1 MATTNIHKGGASDL
15 ALWSIIE
22 DGVAT
27 TLGSLPGLKPL
38 LRNVKFFSMSS
49 NRTSK
54 KTSQN
59 NGSRFQMDTYK
70 SSNGK
75 GGNVTTTITNRDQDS
90 ESVRNIL
97 EEEGIMISSELNVK
111 EEYLF
116 K

>member
-1 MATTNIHKGGASDL
+1 
-15 ALWSIIE
+15 
-22 DGVAT
+22 
-27 TLGSLPGLKPL
+27 
-38 LRNVKFFSMSS
+38 
-49 NRTSK
+49 
-54 KTSQN
+54 
-59 NGSRFQMDTYK
+59 MDTYK